1 MSQEFDSD
9 VLDLVK
15 QSGFY
20 PDEYVS
26 DFEKSKIDRHANKV
40 FEFVNRYKEIS
51 DKEYEH
57 ALKVWD
63 RYEITTKKYYFYL
76 YLNYSLKTTMLCVS
90 IILSVPAFKFL
101 GCNAG
106 NSKM

>member
-20 PDEYVS
+20 PDEYMR
-26 DFEKSKIDRHANKV
+26 DFEKSKIDGHANKV
-40 FEFVNRYKEIS
+40 FEFVNMYKEIS

-57 ALKVWD
+57 ALKFWV

-76 YLNYSLKTTMLCVS
+76 YLNYNLKNNMLC
-90 IILSVPAFKFL
+90 LSHYFKCTSF
-101 GCNAG
+101 
-106 NSKM
+106 